1 MEELQKAIGEKV
13 KQARKKRRW
22 TQEAL
27 AEKAD
32 TTPQYIS
39 RIERG
44 RTGVSLEFLYKL
56 ADIMECPVYAL
67 LPASGQSRRSFFSQE
82 LEYQLMNCSPWKKR
96 HILDYVTWFLQQPG
110 PGGEARS
117 EK

>member
-1 MEELQKAIGEKV
+1 MDQLQKAIGEKV
-13 KQARKKRRW
+13 KQARKERRW
-22 TQEAL
+22 TQEML

-44 RTGVSLEFLYKL
+44 KTGLSLEFLYKL
-56 ADIMECPVYAL
+56 AGIMECPVYAL

-82 LEYQLMNCSPWKKR
+82 LEYQLMNCSPWKKQ
-96 HILDYVTWFLQQPG
+96 HILNYVTWFLQQPD
-110 PGGEARS
+110 PGQPGEG
-117 EK
+117 

>member
-13 KQARKKRRW
+13 KQARKERRW

-44 RTGVSLEFLYKL
+44 RTGISLEFLYKL
-56 ADIMECPVYAL
+56 ADILECPVYAL
-67 LPASGQSRRSFFSQE
+67 LPASRAGQRSFFSQE
-82 LEYQLMNCSPWKKR
+82 LEYQLANCSPWTKQ
-96 HILDYVTWFLQQPG
+96 HIVNYVTWFLQQPA
-110 PGGEARS
+110 PGDQGR
-117 EK
+117 